1 MTKAKMAR
9 VKKTDATVVSTSAS
23 EEASAPAAAEK
34 KPRKENQW
42 NAYFK
47 AEYPKFKG
55 SEEHKSKSHSELTKI
70 ISQEYKKKK
79 EQPAAAAEQQSE

>member
-1 MTKAKMAR
+1 MTKVKMPR
-9 VKKTDATVVSTSAS
+9 VKKTDAAVVSQPTSDES
-23 EEASAPAAAEK
+23 VPAAAQEK

-55 SEEHKSKSHSELTKI
+55 SEEHKSKSHSELTKM
-70 ISQEYKKKK
+70 ISAEYKKKK
-79 EQPAAAAEQQSE
+79 EQSSAESSSDQQ